1 MKTALVVL
9 FLLFSTKVG
18 YCEDTAFRASM
29 VAAVVAHAADLSVT
43 QRCLGS
49 GRCREVNPW
58 LGRFQQPIPF
68 AVAKMTVASL
78 GLWASAK
85 LHERHPR
92 WALALNIGVAGAY
105 TAITVHNS
113 RVAK

>member
-49 GRCREVNPW
+49 GR
-58 LGRFQQPIPF
+58 RFQQPVPF